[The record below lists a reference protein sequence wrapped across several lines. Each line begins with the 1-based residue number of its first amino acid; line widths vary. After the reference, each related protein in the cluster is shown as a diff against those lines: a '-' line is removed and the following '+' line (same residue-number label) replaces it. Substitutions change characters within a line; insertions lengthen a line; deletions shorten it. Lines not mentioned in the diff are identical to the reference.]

1 MKLHRN
7 ADQITSHRPAKRHPM
22 LRRLA
27 GVVVALGVLSAG
39 TVAFAAWTSNGT
51 GSGTATAGTA
61 KNLTIAVTDVSGLY
75 PTGSFDVP
83 FTVTNPNEY
92 AVTLSKVSLKSVTV
106 DKAGCTASVV
116 SGADLTDN
124 DVIPAGATSAARDFS
139 ISMSNAAED
148 ACQGAVFTLT
158 LQATGASS

>member
-7 ADQITSHRPAKRHPM
+7 SNEITSDSPAKLHPV

-27 GVVVALGVLSAG
+27 GVVVALGALFAG

-51 GSGTATAGTA
+51 GTGTATAGTA
-61 KNLTIAVTDVSGLY
+61 KNLTVGVTNVSGLY
-75 PTGSFDVP
+75 PTGSFNVP
-83 FTVTNPNEY
+83 FTVTNPNSY
-92 AVTLSKVSLKSVTV
+92 AVTLSTVTLKSVTV
-106 DKAGCTASVV
+106 DKVGCSASVV
-116 SGADLTDN
+116 SGVDMTDT
-124 DVIPAGATSAARDFS
+124 DVIPAGGTTASRNFS

-158 LQATGASS
+158 LQANGASS